1 MATILLTFLSVFLLI
16 ASGGLLLSYREAIMR
31 RLDSVV
37 TTQAGGLQEGWLRS
51 LLRMRSAASLA
62 RAVDPFQRVLPR
74 STAEISVTQ
83 RRMLL
88 AGYRKDIYVDIFY
101 GAKVLTPMILVALV
115 TVTGVYEM
123 GPFFVYA
130 LAVGLGFLIPDYWL
144 GWRISKRQFNIQL
157 ALPEALDLMVICIEA
172 GLGLDQAVLR
182 VSDELRLSQP
192 ELTEEFTLLNL
203 EQRAGRPRAEAWKN
217 LAERTDLDSMRG
229 LVSMLTQADHFG
241 TSIANSLRIH
251 SEVLR
256 TERRQSA
263 EEQAAK
269 TTVKLV
275 FPLVFF
281 IFPSLFLV
289 VLGPSMISLLESF
302 KKYLL

>member
-1 MATILLTFLSVFLLI
+1 MAPVLITFLAVFLLI
-16 ASGGLLLSYREAIMR
+16 ASGGLLLSYRKALQQ
-31 RLDSVV
+31 RLSGVV
-37 TTQAGGLQEGWLRS
+37 APRSGSEQSWLQRLLGVRS
-51 LLRMRSAASLA
+51 TISLA
-62 RAVDPFQRVLPR
+62 KAVDPFQKVLPR
-74 STAEISVTQ
+74 SVEESSVAQ
-83 RRMLL
+83 RRLMW
-88 AGYRKDIYVDIFY
+88 AGYRKDVHLDIFY
-101 GAKVLTPMILVALV
+101 GAKVLIPIGLVILV
-115 TVTGVYEM
+115 TVTGAYNY
-123 GPFFVYA
+123 GAFFIYA
-130 LAVGLGFLIPDYWL
+130 LAAGLGFLIPDYWL
-144 GWRISKRQFNIQL
+144 GNRISARQTNIQL

-172 GLGLDQAVLR
+172 GLSLDQAILR
-182 VSDELRLSQP
+182 VSDELRISQP

-217 LAERTDLDSMRG
+217 LADRTDVESVRG
-229 LVSMLTQADHFG
+229 LVAMLTQADHFG

-256 TERRQSA
+256 TERRQAA

-289 VLGPSMISLLESF
+289 VLGPSMITLLESF
-302 KKYLL
+302 EKYLL

>member
-1 MATILLTFLSVFLLI
+1 MTPILLTFIAVFLLVLT
-16 ASGGLLLSYREAIMR
+16 GGLLLFDRDALLR
-31 RLDSVV
+31 RLANVV
-37 TTQAGGLQEGWLRS
+37 SPQTLPAESWLDRLISMRTT
-51 LLRMRSAASLA
+51 ASLA
-62 RAVDPFQRVLPR
+62 KVIDPFQKVLPR
-74 STAEISVTQ
+74 SPADLSVAQ
-83 RRMLL
+83 RRLIL
-88 AGYRKDIYVDIFY
+88 AGYRKDLHVNILY
-101 GAKVLTPMILVALV
+101 GAKVITPIILVVLA
-115 TVTGVYEM
+115 TATGVYEE

-130 LAVGLGFLIPDYWL
+130 LALALGYLIPDYYL
-144 GWRISKRQFNIQL
+144 GNRIKARQFKVKL

-172 GLGLDQAVLR
+172 GLGLDQAISR
-182 VSDELRLSQP
+182 VADELRISQP
-192 ELTEEFTLLNL
+192 ELTDEFNLLNL

-217 LAERTDLDSMRG
+217 LADRTDVDSVRG

-251 SEVLR
+251 SDVLR
-256 TERRQSA
+256 TQRRQEA

-289 VLGPSMISLLESF
+289 VLGPSMIKLLESF
-302 KKYLL
+302 DKYLL

>member
-1 MATILLTFLSVFLLI
+1 MATVLLTFLAVFLLI
-16 ASGGLLLSYREAIMR
+16 ASGGLLLTHREALLR
-31 RLDSVV
+31 RVASVV
-37 TTQAGGLQEGWLRS
+37 PRSESSEGWLGRFIS
-51 LLRMRSAASLA
+51 GMRSTTSLA
-62 RAVDPFQRVLPR
+62 KAVDPFQKVLPR
-74 STAEISVTQ
+74 STQEISVTQ
-83 RRMLL
+83 RRLML
-88 AGYRKDIYVDIFY
+88 AGYRKDVHLNIFY
-101 GAKVLTPMILVALV
+101 GAKVLVPIILVTLV
-115 TVTGVYEM
+115 TVTGVYAY
-123 GPFFVYA
+123 GAFFVYA

-144 GWRISKRQFNIQL
+144 GHRISARQFNIKL

-182 VSDELRLSQP
+182 VSDELRISQP

-203 EQRAGRPRAEAWKN
+203 EQRAGRPRTEAWKN
-217 LAERTDLDSMRG
+217 LAGRTDLDSVRG
-229 LVSMLTQADHFG
+229 LVAMLTQADHFG

-256 TERRQSA
+256 TERRQAA

-289 VLGPSMISLLESF
+289 VLGPSMITMLDAF